1 MSMFRRFV
9 SYLSAKI
16 PDNRTLNSAVKHQNC
31 NVHPHY
37 HLFDKMCHG
46 DLYSLNSLLASYVR
60 NNDALASW
68 TVFSHM
74 HSMRYELNA
83 FTFTP
88 VLVACSVLPHT
99 ERGKQVHALMIKTG
113 TESETVTKTAL
124 IDMYSKYGQLGDSV
138 RVFDE
143 MGFKDVVTW
152 NAMLTSFL
160 RHGFPVKA
168 LGAFEVMRKERVE
181 FSEFTLCSVL
191 KACTFLN
198 AFRQGKQVHALVIVM
213 GRDLVVLSTALI
225 DFYSNAGYI
234 SESMEVYCNLHC
246 RKDDVMLNSLIS
258 GCVRNRR
265 YDVAMSIMSTMK
277 PNIIAL
283 TTALAACS
291 ENSDLWI
298 GKQIHG
304 VVIRW
309 GFTSDTQLSNV
320 LLDMYAK
327 CGKIVNAR
335 ILFDGIPQKDVVS
348 WTSMIDAYGS
358 HGHGLEA
365 LELFKKMGEEGNS
378 VLPNFVTFLAV
389 LSACGHSCLVKQ
401 GQECFVSVQETYGL
415 DPGPEHYACFIDKL
429 GRTGQIEEVW
439 CVFDYMVK
447 RGTKPTPA
455 IWAALLNAC
464 RINQDVRRGEVVAKH
479 LFELEPNKPGN
490 YVALSN
496 FYAAIGRWDAV
507 DNLRNI
513 MTTRGLVKEAGSS
526 WVTVASSHEDFSNAL
541 LGMWLWRFVVEADCL
556 WWRVG
561 EGKYGVNP
569 RGWTSR
575 EE

>member
-1 MSMFRRFV
+1 
-9 SYLSAKI
+9 
-16 PDNRTLNSAVKHQNC
+16 
-31 NVHPHY
+31 
-37 HLFDKMCHG
+37 MCHG

-68 TVFSHM
+68 TLFSHM
-74 HSMRYELNA
+74 HSMRSDLNA

-88 VLVACSVLPHT
+88 VLVACSVLPHP

-160 RHGFPVKA
+160 RHGFPEKA
-168 LGAFEVMRKERVE
+168 LGAFEVMRTERVE

-198 AFRQGKQVHALVIVM
+198 AFRQG
-213 GRDLVVLSTALI
+213 
-225 DFYSNAGYI
+225 YS
-234 SESMEVYCNLHC
+234 SEAMEVYCNLHC

-265 YDVAMSIMSTMK
+265 YDVAMSIMSAMK

-283 TTALAACS
+283 TSALAACS

-304 VVIRW
+304 VVIRR

-389 LSACGHSCLVKQ
+389 LSACGHSGLVKQ
-401 GQECFVSVQETYGL
+401 GQECLVSVQETYGL
-415 DPGPEHYACFIDKL
+415 DPGPEHYACFIDTL

-439 CVFDYMVK
+439 CMFDYRVK
-447 RGTKPTPA
+447 KGTKPTPA

-479 LFELEPNKPGN
+479 LFELVPNKPGN

-507 DNLRNI
+507 DNLRKI
-513 MTTRGLVKEAGSS
+513 MKTRGLVKEAGSS
-526 WVTVASSHEDFSNAL
+526 WVTVACSHEDVIN
-541 LGMWLWRFVVEADCL
+541 V
-556 WWRVG
+556 
-561 EGKYGVNP
+561 
-569 RGWTSR
+569 
-575 EE
+575 